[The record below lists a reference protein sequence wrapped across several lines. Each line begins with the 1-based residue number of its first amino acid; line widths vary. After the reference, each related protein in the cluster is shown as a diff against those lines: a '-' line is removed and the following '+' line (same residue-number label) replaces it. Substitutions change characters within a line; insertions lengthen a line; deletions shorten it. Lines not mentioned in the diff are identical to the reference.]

1 MKEINN
7 EQQLLIIAKEEI
19 YKLFRSIPAVKDVI
33 ISNGFTGQDLV
44 SDIIIE
50 VSTEYKNVDF
60 FADIK
65 SRGEK
70 RFIIEYVDRVK
81 SFVDSSRCMLI
92 APYISPDSAE
102 LLKENAIN
110 YMDLSGNC
118 YVAADMIYISVEG
131 KSNQYIPKRSNKNI
145 FARSSVKSA
154 IVLKTLL
161 NEPYREWQVQEL
173 VEMTGTSLG
182 MISNI
187 KKYLIEN
194 NWAEKV
200 NGRFRLK
207 NIQDMLWEWAR
218 VCNLKADQTEEYY
231 SLDRIADFESGL
243 SLWNNNHGAT
253 VTLGSFSAA
262 ARYAPTV
269 RYNKTF
275 VYIEFQDKQEFIRD
289 FGLKKVESGGN
300 VTICTIYDQTTTMF
314 AREINNSIVTSPV
327 QTILDLLSH
336 AGRGEEAA
344 EAIIHKEF
352 KEI

>member
-1 MKEINN
+1 MVYNYFTESVKWRKIMKEINN

-33 ISNGFTGQDLV
+33 ISNGFAGQDLV

-154 IVLKTLL
+154 I
-161 NEPYREWQVQEL
+161 
-173 VEMTGTSLG
+173 
-182 MISNI
+182 
-187 KKYLIEN
+187 
-194 NWAEKV
+194 
-200 NGRFRLK
+200 
-207 NIQDMLWEWAR
+207 
-218 VCNLKADQTEEYY
+218 
-231 SLDRIADFESGL
+231 
-243 SLWNNNHGAT
+243 
-253 VTLGSFSAA
+253 
-262 ARYAPTV
+262 
-269 RYNKTF
+269 
-275 VYIEFQDKQEFIRD
+275 
-289 FGLKKVESGGN
+289 
-300 VTICTIYDQTTTMF
+300 
-314 AREINNSIVTSPV
+314 TSPV
-327 QTILDLLSH
+327 DWIDAALQ
-336 AGRGEEAA
+336 GKPEAA
-344 EAIIHKEF
+344 VGYTPVV
-352 KEI
+352 